1 MLAASVIQDQGAL
14 ATQVL
19 EAVFTLGLA
28 AEPIPGQ
35 VVGHLQLPVAG
46 RIQDLAAAPLPRQAA
61 GCIPVPAVVLTLDR
75 GVGPIRA
82 QAVEHLQRLVEGV
95 TPGLVGLQQIS
106 GTARHLIASRSMAC
120 SPAQQAALQIF

>member
-14 ATQVL
+14 ATPVP
-19 EAVFTLGLA
+19 EAVFTLVLA
-28 AEPIPGQ
+28 AGLIPGQ
-35 VVGHLQLPVAG
+35 VVGHLLPPVVAPI
-46 RIQDLAAAPLPRQAA
+46 RVRAAAPLPRQAA

-75 GVGPIRA
+75 VVGPIPA